1 MLSRVDSVDRC
12 LYIY

>member
-1 MLSRVDSVDRC
+1 MSSKVDSVDRC